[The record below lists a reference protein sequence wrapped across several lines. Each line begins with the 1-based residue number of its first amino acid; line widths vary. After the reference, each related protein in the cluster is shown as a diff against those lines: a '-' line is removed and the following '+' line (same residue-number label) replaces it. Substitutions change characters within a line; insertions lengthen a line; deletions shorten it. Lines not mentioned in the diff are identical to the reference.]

1 MRIINI
7 NVLVVGSVSTHK
19 VLATMSKRAWMQ
31 KVGGRRTESNEEKMI
46 VRSIVERL
54 LKVEPEVNEEN
65 YLS

>member
-1 MRIINI
+1 
-7 NVLVVGSVSTHK
+7 
-19 VLATMSKRAWMQ
+19 MSKRAWMQ

-54 LKVEPEVNEEN
+54 LKVEPEANEEN